1 MSIVLLKH
9 LLKKT
14 ISINLL
20 SKRVKNL
27 NQVNLKQSIKRQ
39 TKSEQAALENKTKMT
54 NNQVVFFLKP
64 KRAND
69 LMV

>member
-9 LLKKT
+9 SLKKT
-14 ISINLL
+14 ILTKLL

-27 NQVNLKQSIKRQ
+27 NQVNNKQSIKRQ

-54 NNQVVFFLKP
+54 NSQVVFFLKL
-64 KRAND
+64 KKAND